1 MISATA
7 KEDQRLWIAVG
18 FSFLLHAA
26 LLAVKF
32 APPTN
37 QTSKPLSSGLEI
49 ILVNARHD
57 KAPVNADALAQANLS
72 GGGNTELGRARSPL
86 PNLQQSVDGNHIETQ
101 RRKIAEL
108 EQQQERMLSQLSTLS
123 KERIKVAEKSIKKS
137 VDVSTK
143 PETMDTV
150 ALARREAEI
159 AKQVSD
165 YNKRP
170 IKSQLT
176 PSTREVSYAVY
187 YATLQKQIERTG
199 TRYFPQQEGKKM
211 YGDLVIEQFLF
222 IVFLSYNAFGYL
234 GFVNEETN
242 LMAVIHSQIEDL
254 TIIKADGLIVLL
266 SKFLFSD
273 DFRWMAISAPP
284 TILPFPATK
293 LLVLSPGLDPK

>member
-32 APPTN
+32 AQPTN

-137 VDVSTK
+137 VDVSAK

-199 TRYFPQQEGKKM
+199 TRYFPQQEGKKI
-211 YGDLVIEQFLF
+211 YGDLIVYIPVYQDGSIYEKEGGPRIEKTSGNRMLDHAALA
-222 IVFLSYNAFGYL
+222 IVRRAAPFGSFPKGAL
-234 GFVNEETN
+234 GDGKTHVWEIITRFRFTRDEILET
-242 LMAVIHSQIEDL
+242 
-254 TIIKADGLIVLL
+254 
-266 SKFLFSD
+266 
-273 DFRWMAISAPP
+273 SA
-284 TILPFPATK
+284 A
-293 LLVLSPGLDPK
+293 GG

>member
-199 TRYFPQQEGKKM
+199 TRYFPQKEGKKI
-211 YGDLVIEQFLF
+211 YGDLIVYIPVYQDGSIYEKEGGPRIEKTSGNRMLDHAALA
-222 IVFLSYNAFGYL
+222 IVRRAAPFGSFPKGAL
-234 GFVNEETN
+234 GDGKTHVWEIITRFRFTRDEILET
-242 LMAVIHSQIEDL
+242 
-254 TIIKADGLIVLL
+254 
-266 SKFLFSD
+266 
-273 DFRWMAISAPP
+273 SA
-284 TILPFPATK
+284 A
-293 LLVLSPGLDPK
+293 GG

>member
-199 TRYFPQQEGKKM
+199 TRYFPQQEGKKI
-211 YGDLVIEQFLF
+211 YGDLIVYIPVYQDGSIYEKEGGPRIEKTSGNRMLDHAALA
-222 IVFLSYNAFGYL
+222 IVRRAAPFGSFPKGAL
-234 GFVNEETN
+234 GDGKTHVWEIITRFRFTRDEILET
-242 LMAVIHSQIEDL
+242 
-254 TIIKADGLIVLL
+254 
-266 SKFLFSD
+266 
-273 DFRWMAISAPP
+273 SA
-284 TILPFPATK
+284 A
-293 LLVLSPGLDPK
+293 GG

>member
-211 YGDLVIEQFLF
+211 YGDLIVYIPVYQDGSIYEKEGGPRIEKTSGNRMLDHAALA
-222 IVFLSYNAFGYL
+222 IVRRAAPFGSFPKGAL
-234 GFVNEETN
+234 GDGKTHVWEIITRFRFTRDEILET
-242 LMAVIHSQIEDL
+242 
-254 TIIKADGLIVLL
+254 
-266 SKFLFSD
+266 
-273 DFRWMAISAPP
+273 SA
-284 TILPFPATK
+284 A
-293 LLVLSPGLDPK
+293 GG

>member
-49 ILVNARHD
+49 ILVNSRHD

-199 TRYFPQQEGKKM
+199 TRYFPQQEGKKI
-211 YGDLVIEQFLF
+211 YGDLIVYIPVYQDGSIYEKEGGPRIEKTSGNRMLDHAALA
-222 IVFLSYNAFGYL
+222 IVRRAAPFGSFPKGAL
-234 GFVNEETN
+234 GDGKTHVWEIITRFRFTRDEILET
-242 LMAVIHSQIEDL
+242 
-254 TIIKADGLIVLL
+254 
-266 SKFLFSD
+266 
-273 DFRWMAISAPP
+273 SA
-284 TILPFPATK
+284 A
-293 LLVLSPGLDPK
+293 GG

>member
-108 EQQQERMLSQLSTLS
+108 EQQQERMLSQLFTLS

-199 TRYFPQQEGKKM
+199 TRYFPQQEGKKI
-211 YGDLVIEQFLF
+211 YGDLIVYIPVYQDGSIYEKEGGPRIEKTSGNRMLDHAALA
-222 IVFLSYNAFGYL
+222 IVRRAAPFGSFPKGAL
-234 GFVNEETN
+234 GDGKTHVWEIITRFRFTRDEVLET
-242 LMAVIHSQIEDL
+242 
-254 TIIKADGLIVLL
+254 
-266 SKFLFSD
+266 
-273 DFRWMAISAPP
+273 SA
-284 TILPFPATK
+284 A
-293 LLVLSPGLDPK
+293 GG

>member
-7 KEDQRLWIAVG
+7 KEDQRRWIAVG

-72 GGGNTELGRARSPL
+72 GGGNTELGRARSPV

-199 TRYFPQQEGKKM
+199 TRYFPQQEGKKI
-211 YGDLVIEQFLF
+211 YGDLIVYIPVYQDGSIYEKEGGPRIEKTSGNRMLDHAALA
-222 IVFLSYNAFGYL
+222 IVRRAAPFGNFPKGAL
-234 GFVNEETN
+234 GDGKTHVWEIITRFRFTRDEILET
-242 LMAVIHSQIEDL
+242 
-254 TIIKADGLIVLL
+254 
-266 SKFLFSD
+266 
-273 DFRWMAISAPP
+273 SA
-284 TILPFPATK
+284 A
-293 LLVLSPGLDPK
+293 GG

>member
-199 TRYFPQQEGKKM
+199 TRYFPQKEGKKI
-211 YGDLVIEQFLF
+211 YGDL
-222 IVFLSYNAFGYL
+222 IVYIPVY
-234 GFVNEETN
+234 
-242 LMAVIHSQIEDL
+242 Q
-254 TIIKADGLIVLL
+254 DGSI
-266 SKFLFSD
+266 
-273 DFRWMAISAPP
+273 
-284 TILPFPATK
+284 
-293 LLVLSPGLDPK
+293 

>member
-211 YGDLVIEQFLF
+211 YGDLIVYIPVYQDGSIYEKEGGPRIEKTSGNRMLDHAALA
-222 IVFLSYNAFGYL
+222 IVRRAAPFGSFPKGAL
-234 GFVNEETN
+234 GDGKTHVWEIITRFRFTRDEVLET
-242 LMAVIHSQIEDL
+242 
-254 TIIKADGLIVLL
+254 
-266 SKFLFSD
+266 
-273 DFRWMAISAPP
+273 SA
-284 TILPFPATK
+284 A
-293 LLVLSPGLDPK
+293 GG

>member
-72 GGGNTELGRARSPL
+72 GGGNAELGRARSPL

-211 YGDLVIEQFLF
+211 YGDLIVYIPVYQDGSIYEKEGGPRIEKTSGNRMLDHAALA
-222 IVFLSYNAFGYL
+222 IVRRAAPFGSFPKGAL
-234 GFVNEETN
+234 GDGKTHVWEIITRFRFTRDEVLET
-242 LMAVIHSQIEDL
+242 
-254 TIIKADGLIVLL
+254 
-266 SKFLFSD
+266 
-273 DFRWMAISAPP
+273 SA
-284 TILPFPATK
+284 A
-293 LLVLSPGLDPK
+293 GG

>member
-18 FSFLLHAA
+18 CSFLMHSA

-32 APPTN
+32 ALPTSP
-37 QTSKPLSSGLEI
+37 TSKPLSSGLEI

-72 GGGNTELGRARSPL
+72 GGGNAELGRARSPL
-86 PNLQQSVDGNHIETQ
+86 PDLQQSVDGNHIETH

-123 KERIKVAEKSIKKS
+123 KERIKAAEKSIKKS
-137 VDVSTK
+137 VDVSSKT
-143 PETMDTV
+143 EAMDTV

-187 YATLQKQIERTG
+187 YAKLQKQIERTG

-211 YGDLVIEQFLF
+211 YGDLIVYIPVYQDGSIYEKEGGPRIEKTSGNRMLDHAALA
-222 IVFLSYNAFGYL
+222 IVRRAAPFGSFPKGAL
-234 GFVNEETN
+234 GDGKTHVWEIITRFRFTRDEILET
-242 LMAVIHSQIEDL
+242 
-254 TIIKADGLIVLL
+254 
-266 SKFLFSD
+266 
-273 DFRWMAISAPP
+273 SA
-284 TILPFPATK
+284 A
-293 LLVLSPGLDPK
+293 GG

>member
-57 KAPVNADALAQANLS
+57 KAPVNADALAQVNLS

-199 TRYFPQQEGKKM
+199 TRYFPQQEGKKI
-211 YGDLVIEQFLF
+211 YGDLIVYIPVYQDGSIYEKEGGPRIEKTSGNRMLDHAALA
-222 IVFLSYNAFGYL
+222 IVRRAAPFGSFPKGAL
-234 GFVNEETN
+234 GDGKTHVWEIITRFRFTRDEILET
-242 LMAVIHSQIEDL
+242 
-254 TIIKADGLIVLL
+254 
-266 SKFLFSD
+266 
-273 DFRWMAISAPP
+273 SA
-284 TILPFPATK
+284 A
-293 LLVLSPGLDPK
+293 GG

>member
-72 GGGNTELGRARSPL
+72 GGGNTELGRAHSPL

-199 TRYFPQQEGKKM
+199 TRYFPQQEGKKI
-211 YGDLVIEQFLF
+211 YGDLIVYIPVYQDGSIYEKEGGPRIEKTSGNRMLDHAALA
-222 IVFLSYNAFGYL
+222 IVRRAAPFGNFPKGAL
-234 GFVNEETN
+234 GDGKTHVWEIITRFRFTRDEILET
-242 LMAVIHSQIEDL
+242 
-254 TIIKADGLIVLL
+254 
-266 SKFLFSD
+266 
-273 DFRWMAISAPP
+273 SA
-284 TILPFPATK
+284 A
-293 LLVLSPGLDPK
+293 GG

>member
-199 TRYFPQQEGKKM
+199 TRYFPQQEGKK
-211 YGDLVIEQFLF
+211 Y
-222 IVFLSYNAFGYL
+222 
-234 GFVNEETN
+234 
-242 LMAVIHSQIEDL
+242 
-254 TIIKADGLIVLL
+254 
-266 SKFLFSD
+266 
-273 DFRWMAISAPP
+273 MAI
-284 TILPFPATK
+284 
-293 LLVLSPGLDPK
+293 

>member
-32 APPTN
+32 APPTTS
-37 QTSKPLSSGLEI
+37 TSKPLSSSLEI

-57 KAPVNADALAQANLS
+57 KAPVNAEALAQANLS
-72 GGGNTELGRARSPL
+72 SGGNAELGRARSPL
-86 PNLQQSVDGNHIETQ
+86 PNLQQSVDGNHLETQ

-108 EQQQERMLSQLSTLS
+108 EQQQERMLFQLSTLS
-123 KERIKVAEKSIKKS
+123 KERIKAADKSIKKS
-137 VDVSTK
+137 VNVSATL
-143 PETMDTV
+143 ESMDSV
-150 ALARREAEI
+150 ALVRREAEI
-159 AKQVSD
+159 ARQVAD

-187 YATLQKQIERTG
+187 YAMLQKQIERTG

-211 YGDLVIEQFLF
+211 YGDLIVYIPVYQDGSIYEKEGGPRIEKTSGNRILDHAALA
-222 IVFLSYNAFGYL
+222 IVRRAAPFGSFPKGAL
-234 GFVNEETN
+234 GDGKTHVWEIITRFRFTRDEILET
-242 LMAVIHSQIEDL
+242 
-254 TIIKADGLIVLL
+254 
-266 SKFLFSD
+266 
-273 DFRWMAISAPP
+273 SA
-284 TILPFPATK
+284 A
-293 LLVLSPGLDPK
+293 GR

>member
-7 KEDQRLWIAVG
+7 KEDQRLWTAVG

-137 VDVSTK
+137 VDVSAK

-199 TRYFPQQEGKKM
+199 TRYFPQQEGKKI
-211 YGDLVIEQFLF
+211 YGDLIVYIPVYQDGSIYEKEGGPRIEKTSGNRMLDHAALA
-222 IVFLSYNAFGYL
+222 IVRRAAPFGSFPKGAL
-234 GFVNEETN
+234 GDGKTHVWEIITRFRFTRDEILET
-242 LMAVIHSQIEDL
+242 
-254 TIIKADGLIVLL
+254 
-266 SKFLFSD
+266 
-273 DFRWMAISAPP
+273 SA
-284 TILPFPATK
+284 A
-293 LLVLSPGLDPK
+293 GG

>member
-1 MISATA
+1 MISAIA

-199 TRYFPQQEGKKM
+199 TRYFPQKEGKKI
-211 YGDLVIEQFLF
+211 YGDLIVYIPVYQDGSIYEKEGGPRIEKTSGNRMLDHAALA
-222 IVFLSYNAFGYL
+222 IVRRAAPFGSFPKGAL
-234 GFVNEETN
+234 GDGKTHVWEIITRFRFTRDEVLET
-242 LMAVIHSQIEDL
+242 
-254 TIIKADGLIVLL
+254 
-266 SKFLFSD
+266 
-273 DFRWMAISAPP
+273 SA
-284 TILPFPATK
+284 A
-293 LLVLSPGLDPK
+293 GG

>member
-199 TRYFPQQEGKKM
+199 TRYFPQQEGKKI
-211 YGDLVIEQFLF
+211 YGDLIVYIPVYQDGSIYEKEGGPRIEKTSGNRMLDHAALA
-222 IVFLSYNAFGYL
+222 IVRRAAPFGNFPKGAL
-234 GFVNEETN
+234 GDGKTHVWEIITRFRFTRDEVLET
-242 LMAVIHSQIEDL
+242 
-254 TIIKADGLIVLL
+254 
-266 SKFLFSD
+266 
-273 DFRWMAISAPP
+273 SA
-284 TILPFPATK
+284 A
-293 LLVLSPGLDPK
+293 GG

>member
-150 ALARREAEI
+150 ALARREAVI

-176 PSTREVSYAVY
+176 PSTHEVSYAVY

-199 TRYFPQQEGKKM
+199 TRYFPQQEGKKI
-211 YGDLVIEQFLF
+211 YGDLIVYIPVYQDGSIYEKEGGPRIEKTSGNRMLDNAALA
-222 IVFLSYNAFGYL
+222 IVRRAAPFGSFPKGAL
-234 GFVNEETN
+234 GDGKTHVWEIITRFRFTRDEILET
-242 LMAVIHSQIEDL
+242 
-254 TIIKADGLIVLL
+254 
-266 SKFLFSD
+266 
-273 DFRWMAISAPP
+273 SA
-284 TILPFPATK
+284 A
-293 LLVLSPGLDPK
+293 GG

>member
-108 EQQQERMLSQLSTLS
+108 EQQQERMLSQLSTLY

-211 YGDLVIEQFLF
+211 YGDLIVYIPVYQDGSIYEKEGGPRIEKTSGNRMLDHAALA
-222 IVFLSYNAFGYL
+222 IVRRAAPFGNFPKGAL
-234 GFVNEETN
+234 GDGKTHVWEIITRFRFTRDEILET
-242 LMAVIHSQIEDL
+242 
-254 TIIKADGLIVLL
+254 
-266 SKFLFSD
+266 
-273 DFRWMAISAPP
+273 SA
-284 TILPFPATK
+284 A
-293 LLVLSPGLDPK
+293 GG

>member
-137 VDVSTK
+137 VDVSAK

-199 TRYFPQQEGKKM
+199 TRYFPQQEGKKI
-211 YGDLVIEQFLF
+211 YGDLIVYIPVYQDGSIYEKEGGPRIEKTSGNRMLDHAALA
-222 IVFLSYNAFGYL
+222 IVRRAAPFGNFPKGAL
-234 GFVNEETN
+234 GDGKTHVWEIITRFRFTRDEILET
-242 LMAVIHSQIEDL
+242 
-254 TIIKADGLIVLL
+254 
-266 SKFLFSD
+266 
-273 DFRWMAISAPP
+273 SA
-284 TILPFPATK
+284 A
-293 LLVLSPGLDPK
+293 GG

>member
-143 PETMDTV
+143 PETMDKV

-199 TRYFPQQEGKKM
+199 TRYFPQQEGKKI
-211 YGDLVIEQFLF
+211 YGDLIVYIPVYQDGSIYEKEGGPRIEKTSGNRMLDHAALA
-222 IVFLSYNAFGYL
+222 IVRRAAPFGNFPKGAL
-234 GFVNEETN
+234 GDGKTHVWEIITRFRFTRDEILET
-242 LMAVIHSQIEDL
+242 
-254 TIIKADGLIVLL
+254 
-266 SKFLFSD
+266 
-273 DFRWMAISAPP
+273 SA
-284 TILPFPATK
+284 A
-293 LLVLSPGLDPK
+293 GG

>member
-199 TRYFPQQEGKKM
+199 TRYFPQQEGKKI
-211 YGDLVIEQFLF
+211 YGDLIVYIPVYQDGSIYEKEGGPRIEKSSGNRMLDHAALA
-222 IVFLSYNAFGYL
+222 IVRRAAPFGSFPKGAL
-234 GFVNEETN
+234 GDGKTHVWEIITRFRFTRDEVLET
-242 LMAVIHSQIEDL
+242 
-254 TIIKADGLIVLL
+254 
-266 SKFLFSD
+266 
-273 DFRWMAISAPP
+273 SA
-284 TILPFPATK
+284 A
-293 LLVLSPGLDPK
+293 GG

>member
-72 GGGNTELGRARSPL
+72 GGGNAELGRARSPL

-211 YGDLVIEQFLF
+211 YGDLIVYIPVYQDGSIYEKEGGPRIEKTSGNRMLDHAALA
-222 IVFLSYNAFGYL
+222 IVRRAAPFGSFPKGAL
-234 GFVNEETN
+234 GDGKTHVWEIITRFRFTRDEILET
-242 LMAVIHSQIEDL
+242 
-254 TIIKADGLIVLL
+254 
-266 SKFLFSD
+266 
-273 DFRWMAISAPP
+273 SA
-284 TILPFPATK
+284 A
-293 LLVLSPGLDPK
+293 GG

>member
-7 KEDQRLWIAVG
+7 KEDQRLWTAVG

-199 TRYFPQQEGKKM
+199 TRYFPQQEGKKI
-211 YGDLVIEQFLF
+211 YGDLIVYIPVYQDGSIYEKEGGPRIEKTSGNRMLDHAALA
-222 IVFLSYNAFGYL
+222 IVRRAAPFGSFPKGAL
-234 GFVNEETN
+234 GDGKTHVWEIITRFRFTRDEILET
-242 LMAVIHSQIEDL
+242 
-254 TIIKADGLIVLL
+254 
-266 SKFLFSD
+266 
-273 DFRWMAISAPP
+273 SA
-284 TILPFPATK
+284 A
-293 LLVLSPGLDPK
+293 GG

>member
-7 KEDQRLWIAVG
+7 KEDQRLWVAVG

-32 APPTN
+32 APSTN
-37 QTSKPLSSGLEI
+37 PTSKPLSSGLEI

-57 KAPVNADALAQANLS
+57 KAPVNAEALAQANLS
-72 GGGNTELGRARSPL
+72 GGGNAELGRARSPL

-123 KERIKVAEKSIKKS
+123 KERIKAADKSIKKS
-137 VDVSTK
+137 VNVSPT
-143 PETMDTV
+143 PESMDTV

-159 AKQVSD
+159 ARQVAD

-199 TRYFPQQEGKKM
+199 TRHFPQQEGKKM
-211 YGDLVIEQFLF
+211 YGDL
-222 IVFLSYNAFGYL
+222 IVYIPVYQDGSIYEKEGGPRVEKSSGNRMLDHAALAIVRRAAPFGSFPKGAL
-234 GFVNEETN
+234 GDGKTHVWEIITRFRFTRDEVLET
-242 LMAVIHSQIEDL
+242 
-254 TIIKADGLIVLL
+254 
-266 SKFLFSD
+266 
-273 DFRWMAISAPP
+273 SA
-284 TILPFPATK
+284 A
-293 LLVLSPGLDPK
+293 GG